1 MSGYTPQPYVPQPYV
16 PGGGGA
22 AAPAPS
28 ANAPSSST
36 YQPASPAGFAQAL
49 NNPPPPAAPQVYT
62 SATPATTVSQ
72 RQPEY
77 NPAYPADANSYKPE
91 TSNTAYGGAYP
102 STTTGASVPIASS
115 VGFGPSPGLVTNH
128 GNPQICHRIDYQ
140 IKGYEMQLVEIEL
153 DQHETV
159 IAEAGA
165 MMYMDDGI
173 EFKTKFGDGSE
184 PKQGFFKKLMSA
196 GGRLLTGESLFLTHF
211 TNKGPAGSK
220 ARVAFAAP
228 HPGTIV
234 PLDLGQFG
242 GKLICQ
248 KDAFLCAAKGTK
260 LQLHFNKKIGSG
272 FFGGEGFILQK
283 LKGDGLAFM
292 HAGGTIIQRE
302 LRGERLRVDTGCLV
316 AFTDGINFDIQMAPG
331 LKTMI
336 FGGEGIFLATLQGTG
351 TVWMQ
356 SLPFSRM
363 ADQIVRHAPSI
374 GGRQQGESDLV
385 GTLMQH
391 AF

>member
-1 MSGYTPQPYVPQPYV
+1 M
-16 PGGGGA
+16 
-22 AAPAPS
+22 
-28 ANAPSSST
+28 
-36 YQPASPAGFAQAL
+36 
-49 NNPPPPAAPQVYT
+49 
-62 SATPATTVSQ
+62 
-72 RQPEY
+72 
-77 NPAYPADANSYKPE
+77 
-91 TSNTAYGGAYP
+91 
-102 STTTGASVPIASS
+102 
-115 VGFGPSPGLVTNH
+115 
-128 GNPQICHRIDYQ
+128 
-140 IKGYEMQLVEIEL
+140 
-153 DQHETV
+153 
-159 IAEAGA
+159 
-165 MMYMDDGI
+165 
-173 EFKTKFGDGSE
+173 
-184 PKQGFFKKLMSA
+184 
-196 GGRLLTGESLFLTHF
+196 
-211 TNKGPAGSK
+211 
-220 ARVAFAAP
+220 
-228 HPGTIV
+228 
-234 PLDLGQFG
+234 
-242 GKLICQ
+242 ICQ